1 MKKTILIITSLLFY
15 TSVVFP
21 QAKVNVNSLKEIAKT
36 NLINATADSL
46 ADMIYKVQ
54 YNLDE
59 LDRNVSQ
66 RFTDNET
73 DIAHLEDD
81 FNSNRRKTSQ
91 TLPEI
96 QQSITLLQID
106 INEIKVKISEK
117 DKKKK
122 KK

>member
-59 LDRNVSQ
+59 LDRNVSK
-66 RFTDNET
+66 RFSDVET
-73 DIAHLEDD
+73 DIADLEDD
-81 FNSNRRKTSQ
+81 FNNNRRKTSQ
-91 TLPEI
+91 TLSEI
-96 QQSITLLQID
+96 RQSITLLRTD
-106 INEIKVKISEK
+106 INEIKDKISEK

-122 KK
+122 K

>member
-73 DIAHLEDD
+73 DIAHLEDN

-91 TLPEI
+91 TLSEF

-106 INEIKVKISEK
+106 INEIKDKISERVK
-117 DKKKK
+117 RRKN
-122 KK
+122 

>member
-46 ADMIYKVQ
+46 ADMIYEVQ

-91 TLPEI
+91 TLSEI

-106 INEIKVKISEK
+106 INEIKDKISERVK
-117 DKKKK
+117 RRKN
-122 KK
+122 

>member
-59 LDRNVSQ
+59 LDRNVSR
-66 RFTDNET
+66 RFSDNEM
-73 DIAHLEDD
+73 DIADLEDD
-81 FNSNRRKTSQ
+81 FNRNRRKTSQ
-91 TLPEI
+91 TLSEI
-96 QQSITLLQID
+96 QQAITLLLYD
-106 INEIKVKISEK
+106 INEIKDKISEK
-117 DKKKK
+117 DKRRKY
-122 KK
+122 

>member
-59 LDRNVSQ
+59 LDRNVSK
-66 RFTDNET
+66 RFSDVET
-73 DIAHLEDD
+73 DIADLEDD
-81 FNSNRRKTSQ
+81 FNNNRRKTSQ
-91 TLPEI
+91 TLSEI
-96 QQSITLLQID
+96 RQSITLLRTD
-106 INEIKVKISEK
+106 INEIKDKISEK
-117 DKKKK
+117 DKRRKN
-122 KK
+122 